1 MSSLNNT
8 KRSVAAPPKRMT
20 LKTTFHANY
29 EPHESFESGE
39 SSGIAS
45 LVSCGASILEEDD
58 RISRPCTSSDDNADD
73 AGLRLI
79 EDTRR
84 RRRRKRSIII
94 CAASRGDAPHPYSSP
109 APVKDPD
116 ASDIVNSAEM
126 QSPPSPAPAVL
137 CVGLSDIVD
146 GALARA
152 ADAMFDCMTFGMME
166 DACREW
172 TNVPATPCR
181 FF

>member
-1 MSSLNNT
+1 MSSLNDT
-8 KRSVAAPPKRMT
+8 KRNVAAPPKRMT

-29 EPHESFESGE
+29 EPHESFDSGD

-58 RISRPCTSSDDNADD
+58 RTSRPCTSSDDNADD

-84 RRRRKRSIII
+84 RRRRRRRSII
-94 CAASRGDAPHPYSSP
+94 CAAPHPSSP
-109 APVKDPD
+109 GRKNPD
-116 ASDIVNSAEM
+116 ASDIVDGAYSP
-126 QSPPSPAPAVL
+126 PPSPEEEAPAAL

-166 DACREW
+166 DACRQW
-172 TNVPATPCR
+172 TNVPATPCK

>member
-1 MSSLNNT
+1 MSTLNNT

-20 LKTTFHANY
+20 LKTTHANY
-29 EPHESFESGE
+29 EPHESFESGD

-58 RISRPCTSSDDNADD
+58 RISRPCTSSDDNAGD

-79 EDTRR
+79 EDTRRR

-109 APVKDPD
+109 GPGKDRD
-116 ASDIVNSAEM
+116 ASDIVDSAEM
-126 QSPPSPAPAVL
+126 QSPPSPHEEEAPAVL

-166 DACREW
+166 DACRES
-172 TNVPATPCR
+172 CR

>member
-1 MSSLNNT
+1 
-8 KRSVAAPPKRMT
+8 MT

-79 EDTRR
+79 DDTRR

-109 APVKDPD
+109 GPGKDPD
-116 ASDIVNSAEM
+116 A
-126 QSPPSPAPAVL
+126 
-137 CVGLSDIVD
+137 SDIVD